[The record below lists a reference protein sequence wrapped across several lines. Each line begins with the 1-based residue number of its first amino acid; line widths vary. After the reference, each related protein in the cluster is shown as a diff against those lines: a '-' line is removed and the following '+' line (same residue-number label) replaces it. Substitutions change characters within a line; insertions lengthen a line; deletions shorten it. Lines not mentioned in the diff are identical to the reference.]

1 MLPTY
6 AFTVEEM
13 VARHDWA
20 LTFAHPPDVDSLF
33 HTNNMPTPAQVV
45 QLKASLD
52 SLEAP
57 LAEVQS
63 YLNLLRGA
71 VASLETQMSR
81 LQSLRHEYTT
91 ALSPIRRIPS
101 EILAKILCSWE
112 NSRAAKGSSKFNV
125 FVMREG
131 PWRLGQVCSSWR
143 SVVETLCPELWA
155 TLLIEDRG
163 ALSPSLKNKHI
174 EILRRVLERSRNHP
188 LHFTFDRPS
197 ADSDPSLQVME
208 QCFNI
213 MIAHSARW
221 ETAEIIVPPL
231 FIPRLD
237 LIRGKI
243 DWLKK
248 VDLVCSDNS
257 GLESKSIHAFEI
269 APSLQVLHL
278 RDMHPEANIL
288 FPTVNLI
295 SLSDHRP
302 WSGDRLDPE
311 YLGVIKSAPNLRSFS
326 YIDYDAVRPISTSH
340 TLERAINPSI
350 EKLSTCS
357 QDFMRGVILRS
368 LKEVALV
375 APLNTVTW
383 GYPVNAL
390 YGLNEMLIHSQCS
403 LTRLSLDDI
412 ALDENLPV
420 ILRLSPQ
427 LEEFYIDLRQEWMDE
442 YDPVMRDLVTQMKET
457 IMVEGSPQHCLV
469 PSLQRFTIRLL
480 HVCSVVLS
488 FLDLDFVEMIESR
501 VHGPHVAP
509 RPTKL
514 YLLVLGYMWTSCLD
528 EDDVLALKRL
538 KDKDLDVFV
547 VLRGADP

>member
-13 VARHDWA
+13 LARHDWA
-20 LTFAHPPDVDSLF
+20 LTFVHPPDVDSLF
-33 HTNNMPTPAQVV
+33 RTNNMPSPAQAV
-45 QLKASLD
+45 QIKASLD

-63 YLNLLRGA
+63 YLNLLRDA
-71 VASLETQMSR
+71 VTSLETQMSR
-81 LQSLRHEYTT
+81 LQSLRHDYTT
-91 ALSPIRRIPS
+91 AFSPIRRVPS
-101 EILAKILCSWE
+101 EVLAKILCCSWE
-112 NSRAAKGSSKFNV
+112 NSRADKGSSKFNV
-125 FVMREG
+125 FVMRDG
-131 PWRLGQVCSSWR
+131 PWRLGQVCGLWR
-143 SVVETLCPELWA
+143 SAVETFCPELWS
-155 TLLIEDRG
+155 TLSINDPLY
-163 ALSPSLKNKHI
+163 PSLKNKHV
-174 EILRRVLERSRNHP
+174 EVLRCILERSCNHP

-197 ADSDPSLQVME
+197 ANSDTSLQVME

-231 FIPRLD
+231 FIPRLN

-248 VDLVCSDNS
+248 MNLEVCFNNS

-278 RDMHPEANIL
+278 RGMHPEANIL
-288 FPTVNLI
+288 FPTVNLV
-295 SLSDHRP
+295 SFSDHRP

-311 YLGVIKSAPNLRSFS
+311 YLGVVKSAPNLRSFS
-326 YIDYDAVRPISTSH
+326 YIDFDVVRPISTSH
-340 TLERAINPSI
+340 TLERAINSSI

-357 QDFMRGVILRS
+357 LDFMRGVILPS
-368 LKEVALV
+368 LKEVA
-375 APLNTVTW
+375 PLSTVTW

-403 LTRLSLDDI
+403 LTRLALDDI

-420 ILRLSPQ
+420 ILQLSPQ
-427 LEEFYIDLRQEWMDE
+427 LEEFSIDLRQEWMDE
-442 YDPVMRDLVTQMKET
+442 YDPVMRDLVIRMKET
-457 IMVEGSPQHCLV
+457 IIVEGSPQHCLV
-469 PSLQRFTIRLL
+469 PSLQRFTIGLY
-480 HVCSVVLS
+480 HVCSVTLS
-488 FLDLDFVEMIESR
+488 FLDLNFVEMIASR
-501 VHGPHVAP
+501 VHGPHFVP
-509 RPTKL
+509 QLTKL

-528 EDDVLALKRL
+528 EDDVLALNGL

-547 VLRGADP
+547 ILRSADP

>member
-13 VARHDWA
+13 LARHDWTV
-20 LTFAHPPDVDSLF
+20 TFAHPPDVDSLF

-45 QLKASLD
+45 QLKADLD

-63 YLNLLRGA
+63 HLSLLRGA

-81 LQSLRHEYTT
+81 LQSLRHDYTT

-101 EILAKILCSWE
+101 EILAKILCCSWE
-112 NSRAAKGSSKFNV
+112 SSRAVKGSSKFNV

-131 PWRLGQVCSSWR
+131 PWHLGQVCSWWR

-155 TLLIEDRG
+155 TLSIEDRG
-163 ALSPSLKNKHI
+163 SLYPRKHI
-174 EILRRVLERSRNHP
+174 EILRCVLKRSRNHP
-188 LHFTFDRPS
+188 LHFTFDRSS
-197 ADSDPSLQVME
+197 ANPDTSLQVME

-221 ETAEIIVPPL
+221 ETAEITVPPL

-237 LIRGKI
+237 FIRGKI

-248 VDLVCSDNS
+248 MDLVCSNNL

-278 RDMHPEANIL
+278 RGMHPEANIL
-288 FPTVNLI
+288 FPTVNLT
-295 SLSDHRP
+295 SFSDHRP

-311 YLGVIKSAPNLRSFS
+311 YLGVVKSAPNLCSFS
-326 YIDYDAVRPISTSH
+326 YIDDAVRPISTSH
-340 TLERAINPSI
+340 TVECATSLSI

-357 QDFMRGVILRS
+357 QDFMRGVILPA
-368 LKEVALV
+368 LKEVALK
-375 APLNTVTW
+375 APLSTVTW
-383 GYPVNAL
+383 KYPVNAL
-390 YGLNEMLIHSQCS
+390 YGLNEMLVRSRCS
-403 LTRLSLDDI
+403 LTRLTLDDI
-412 ALDENLPV
+412 VLDENLPV
-420 ILRLSPQ
+420 ILRLSPE
-427 LEEFYIDLRQEWMDE
+427 LEEFSIDLRQEH
-442 YDPVMRDLVTQMKET
+442 DPVMRDLVTQMKET

-480 HVCSVVLS
+480 HVCSVILY
-488 FLDLDFVEMIESR
+488 FLDLNFVEMIES
-501 VHGPHVAP
+501 
-509 RPTKL
+509 
-514 YLLVLGYMWTSCLD
+514 
-528 EDDVLALKRL
+528 
-538 KDKDLDVFV
+538 
-547 VLRGADP
+547 